1 MYGAVKESFFV
12 RYVANEL
19 AQEPDFGEAAVRAGG
34 LKINTTLDPV
44 LQREARAAMK
54 KVLPTAGDPDAAIV
68 AIRPK
73 TGEIVAMASTR
84 YFRTDQFDLTSQS
97 RRQPGST
104 FKPIT
109 LATAIEQGIDPSA
122 TTYMSAPFSWRPD
135 ENSPTWTVATAGDNY
150 AGAVSLENATLAS
163 DNTVYAQLA
172 IDVGPANIVDMA
184 ERLGVRS
191 SPLEPVP
198 SITLGAN
205 GVSPLEMT
213 TAYATLANGGIYH
226 PPTAIESV
234 LDAEGQKLL
243 GKRTRGVRVI
253 EDGVAAEV
261 TRILGENMRSGTG
274 TGALM
279 SDDRPE
285 AGKTGT
291 TDNHTDAWFC
301 GYTPTL
307 ATCVWIGYPDETK
320 SLYNVEGVGA
330 VSGPT
335 LPADIWHLFMD
346 SALAG
351 TPPVNFAA
359 PKNPV
364 AWNGFTSQF
373 ENRIVSSISAPDLT
387 LSMPAPQ
394 KTVTVPAAPAA
405 ATTTGA
411 PPATQAPA
419 ATAPSTTAEALP

>member
-1 MYGAVKESFFV
+1 
-12 RYVANEL
+12 
-19 AQEPDFGEAAVRAGG
+19 
-34 LKINTTLDPV
+34 
-44 LQREARAAMK
+44 
-54 KVLPTAGDPDAAIV
+54 
-68 AIRPK
+68 
-73 TGEIVAMASTR
+73 
-84 YFRTDQFDLTSQS
+84 
-97 RRQPGST
+97 
-104 FKPIT
+104 
-109 LATAIEQGIDPSA
+109 
-122 TTYMSAPFSWRPD
+122 
-135 ENSPTWTVATAGDNY
+135 
-150 AGAVSLENATLAS
+150 
-163 DNTVYAQLA
+163 
-172 IDVGPANIVDMA
+172 
-184 ERLGVRS
+184 
-191 SPLEPVP
+191 
-198 SITLGAN
+198 
-205 GVSPLEMT
+205 
-213 TAYATLANGGIYH
+213 
-226 PPTAIESV
+226 
-234 LDAEGQKLL
+234 
-243 GKRTRGVRVI
+243 
-253 EDGVAAEV
+253 
-261 TRILGENMRSGTG
+261 
-274 TGALM
+274 M

>member
-1 MYGAVKESFFV
+1 M
-12 RYVANEL
+12 
-19 AQEPDFGEAAVRAGG
+19 
-34 LKINTTLDPV
+34 
-44 LQREARAAMK
+44 
-54 KVLPTAGDPDAAIV
+54 
-68 AIRPK
+68 
-73 TGEIVAMASTR
+73 
-84 YFRTDQFDLTSQS
+84 
-97 RRQPGST
+97 
-104 FKPIT
+104 
-109 LATAIEQGIDPSA
+109 
-122 TTYMSAPFSWRPD
+122 
-135 ENSPTWTVATAGDNY
+135 
-150 AGAVSLENATLAS
+150 
-163 DNTVYAQLA
+163 
-172 IDVGPANIVDMA
+172 
-184 ERLGVRS
+184 
-191 SPLEPVP
+191 
-198 SITLGAN
+198 
-205 GVSPLEMT
+205 
-213 TAYATLANGGIYH
+213 
-226 PPTAIESV
+226 
-234 LDAEGQKLL
+234 
-243 GKRTRGVRVI
+243 I

-394 KTVTVPAAPAA
+394 QTVTVPAPPAA
-405 ATTTGA
+405 ATTTGS